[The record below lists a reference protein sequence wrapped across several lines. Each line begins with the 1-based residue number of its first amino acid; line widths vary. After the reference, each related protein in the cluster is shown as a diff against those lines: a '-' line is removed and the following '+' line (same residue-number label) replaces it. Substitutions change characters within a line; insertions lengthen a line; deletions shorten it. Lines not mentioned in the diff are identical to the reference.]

1 MISSTQSPYFSA
13 ITASASGLSAES
25 KRMEVIAN
33 NVANAN
39 TTRGVDGEPFRRQEV
54 IFSSLLGEA
63 DGSPGGVEVVDVR
76 PDMSEL
82 PRVYK
87 PGHPHAD
94 ADGYVTMPNIVVS
107 NEMVDLIVASRA
119 YEANLNA
126 IRTFTDMANS
136 TLELLR

>member
-1 MISSTQSPYFSA
+1 
-13 ITASASGLSAES
+13 
-25 KRMEVIAN
+25 MEVIAN

-39 TTRGVDGEPFRRQEV
+39 TTNGPNGEPFRRREV
-54 IFSSLLGEA
+54 VFSSALDTAGT
-63 DGSPGGVEVVDVR
+63 GGVDVLGVQ
-76 PDMSEL
+76 PDNSEL

-94 ADGYVTMPNIVVS
+94 RDGFVTMPNVVVS
-107 NEMVDLIVASRA
+107 AEMVDLMVASRA

-126 IRTFTDMANS
+126 IRTFQEMANN